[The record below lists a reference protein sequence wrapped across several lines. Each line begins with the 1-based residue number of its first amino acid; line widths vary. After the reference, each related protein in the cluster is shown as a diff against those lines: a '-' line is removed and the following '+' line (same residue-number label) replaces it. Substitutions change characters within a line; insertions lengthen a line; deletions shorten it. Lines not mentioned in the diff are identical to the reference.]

1 VYAIIYVSVSNI
13 DMYQTLKHAF
23 NLKCQWCYIANDTQ
37 HRRFEERGKTYL
49 VKKILTIAELLVMN
63 EAKLVGTKPGATQFT
78 RVLGAISAARAYTL
92 YLHNNYQI

>member
-1 VYAIIYVSVSNI
+1 
-13 DMYQTLKHAF
+13 M
-23 NLKCQWCYIANDTQ
+23 
-37 HRRFEERGKTYL
+37 

-78 RVLGAISAARAYTL
+78 RVLGAISPARAYTS